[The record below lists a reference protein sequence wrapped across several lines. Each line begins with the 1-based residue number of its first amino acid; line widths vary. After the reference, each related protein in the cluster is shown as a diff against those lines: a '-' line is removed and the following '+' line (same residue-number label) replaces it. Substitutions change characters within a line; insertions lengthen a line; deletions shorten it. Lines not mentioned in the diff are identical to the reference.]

1 MEETIVRQKKRDKSK
16 FPEMEKPEKVMVPGE
31 RGVKLIHNPVMNK
44 GTAFS
49 PEERERLGLK
59 GLLPPRVISQEL
71 QAKRI
76 VENLRK
82 RESDLS
88 KYTYLSALQDRNEH
102 LFYYV
107 VREHLEEAM
116 PIIYTPTVGRAC
128 QLYGHIYQ
136 RSRGMYISLED
147 KGKIREVLMN
157 WPHKDARVIVVTDGE
172 RILGLGDLGVSGM
185 GIPVGKLALYTAC
198 AGVDPTHCLPITL
211 DVGTNNE
218 PLVQDPLY
226 LGNTHTRVRGQ
237 AYIDFVDEFIEA
249 VQEIFP
255 DAVIQL
261 EDFATDNAFTLLHRY
276 QDHVRLFDDDIQ
288 GTASVAL
295 AGIYG
300 AMRKKKAKLTDQKF
314 LFLGAGEAGI
324 GIGDLIVDAMV
335 EEGMP
340 RQEAMARNWFMDSKG
355 LVCAA
360 RTDLANHK
368 LPYAHDHKP
377 VTGFLEAV
385 KELQPTAIIGVS
397 GQPKQFTK
405 EVVELMSVIND
416 QPIIFAL
423 SNPPSK
429 SECSAEEAYT
439 WSKGKAIFASG
450 SPFPSFKYKG
460 KNLVPGQGNN
470 VYIFPGVGLGLVYS
484 KAKIVSNRMFLE
496 AAKVVADAVLDEE
509 LERGTIYPSFKRIR
523 DVSVNIAAAVTQ
535 IAVEDGDVPGNLLTN
550 IHREI
555 RKLMYEPDYPTFL

>member
-1 MEETIVRQKKRDKSK
+1 MNETITRKEHREELKSQT
-16 FPEMEKPEKVMVPGE
+16 MENQEKTVVPGE

-49 PEERERLGLK
+49 PEERERLGLT

-71 QAKRI
+71 QARRI

-82 RESDLS
+82 RETDLS
-88 KYTYLSALQDRNEH
+88 KYTYLSALQDRNEN

-107 VREHLEEAM
+107 VREHLEEVM

-136 RSRGMYISLED
+136 RSRGMYISLQE
-147 KGKIREVLMN
+147 KGRIREVLMN
-157 WPHKDARVIVVTDGE
+157 WSHKDARVIVVTDGE

-198 AGVDPTHCLPITL
+198 AGIDPTQCLPITI

-218 PLVQDPLY
+218 TLLQDPLY
-226 LGNTHTRVRGQ
+226 LGNTHTRVRGEE
-237 AYIDFVDEFIEA
+237 YIELMDEFIEA
-249 VQEIFP
+249 VQDVFP

-276 QDHVRLFDDDIQ
+276 KDNVRLFDDDIQ

-300 AMRKKKAKLTDQKF
+300 AMRKTNAKITDQKF

-335 EEGMP
+335 EEGMS
-340 RQEAMARNWFMDSKG
+340 RQEAMSRNWFVDSKG
-355 LVCAA
+355 LVCSA
-360 RTDLANHK
+360 RKDLAAHK
-368 LPYAHDHKP
+368 LPYAHEHEFVKNFID
-377 VTGFLEAV
+377 VV
-385 KELQPTAIIGVS
+385 KEFQPTAIIGVS
-397 GQPKQFTK
+397 GQPKKFTK

-423 SNPPSK
+423 SNPTSK

-439 WSKGKAIFASG
+439 WSKGKSIFASG
-450 SPFPSFKYKG
+450 SPFPPFKYKG
-460 KNLVPGQGNN
+460 KKLVPGQGNN

-484 KAKIVSNRMFLE
+484 KAKVVSSRMFLE

-509 LERGTIYPSFKRIR
+509 LNRGTIYPSFKRIR
-523 DVSVNIAAAVTQ
+523 EVSTNIAAAVTQ
-535 IAVEDGDVPGNLLTN
+535 IAVEDGDVPGHLLTN

-555 RKLMYEPDYPTFL
+555 SKLMYEPDYPRFL

>member
-1 MEETIVRQKKRDKSK
+1 METQKK
-16 FPEMEKPEKVMVPGE
+16 VVVPGE

-49 PEERERLGLK
+49 LEERERLGLK
-59 GLLPPRVISQEL
+59 GLLPPRVITQEM
-71 QAKRI
+71 QARRI

-82 RESDLS
+82 RETDLS
-88 KYTYLSALQDRNEH
+88 KYTYLSALQDRNEN

-128 QLYGHIYQ
+128 QLFGHIYQ
-136 RSRGMYISLED
+136 RSRGLYISIQD

-198 AGVDPTHCLPITL
+198 AGIDPTLCLPITI

-218 PLVQDPLY
+218 TLLQDPLY
-226 LGNTHTRVRGQ
+226 LGNLHTRVRGKE
-237 AYIDFVDEFIEA
+237 YIELMDEFIAA
-249 VQEIFP
+249 VEEVFP

-261 EDFATDNAFTLLHRY
+261 EDFATENAFTLLHRY
-276 QDHVRLFDDDIQ
+276 KESSRLFDDDIQ

-300 AMRKKKAKLTDQKF
+300 AMKKKKSKITDQKF

-335 EEGMP
+335 EEGMS
-340 RQEAMARNWFMDSKG
+340 RQEAMKRNWFVDSKG
-355 LVCAA
+355 LVCAE
-360 RTDLANHK
+360 RKDLADHK
-368 LPYAHDHKP
+368 LPYAHEH
-377 VTGFLEAV
+377 GFVKNFIDVV

-397 GQPKQFTK
+397 GQPKKFTK

-423 SNPPSK
+423 SNPTSK

-450 SPFPSFKYKG
+450 SPFPAFKYKG
-460 KNLVPGQGNN
+460 KKLVPGQGNN

-484 KAKIVSNRMFLE
+484 KAKIVSSRMFLE

-509 LERGTIYPSFKRIR
+509 LDRGTIYPSFKRIR
-523 DVSVNIAAAVTQ
+523 EVSINIAAAVTQ

-550 IHREI
+550 IHKEI
-555 RKLMYEPDYPTFL
+555 RKLMYEPDYPKFI